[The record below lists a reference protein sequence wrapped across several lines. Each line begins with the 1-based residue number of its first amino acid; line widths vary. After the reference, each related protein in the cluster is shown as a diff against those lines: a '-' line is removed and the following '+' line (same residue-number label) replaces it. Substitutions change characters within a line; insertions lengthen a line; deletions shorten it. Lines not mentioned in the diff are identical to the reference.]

1 MKWVKLGKKVA
12 GVGTIKELLRGVKD
26 ISFTCCFCGKPI
38 EGNAEVTII
47 IEETE
52 QYFWSHKK
60 CLTKRMCSK
69 HKKEVLENE
78 RKGES
83 YEKNRQRDEKS
94 RI

>member
-69 HKKEVLENE
+69 HKKEVLE
-78 RKGES
+78 G
-83 YEKNRQRDEKS
+83 
-94 RI
+94 